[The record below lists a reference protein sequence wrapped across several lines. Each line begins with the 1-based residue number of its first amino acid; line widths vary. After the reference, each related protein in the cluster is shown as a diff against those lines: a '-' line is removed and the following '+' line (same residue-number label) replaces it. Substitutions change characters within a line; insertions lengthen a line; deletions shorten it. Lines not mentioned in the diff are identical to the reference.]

1 MMKNRDLSIA
11 IIGTK
16 DQTGLMRLAGIQKY
30 AVFEND
36 DRNLQEKVRK
46 TLKEFSNDPSIGII
60 MVPDNWM
67 AYVAD
72 IAASIRKSK
81 TIKAIVVEFPF
92 RFDTAK
98 QDVRGYYKLY
108 TRNLIGFNV
117 EI

>member
-30 AVFEND
+30 AVFDND
-36 DRNLQEKVRK
+36 DRNLQQKVRK

>member
-1 MMKNRDLSIA
+1 MMKNKDLSIA
-11 IIGTK
+11 IIGNK

-36 DRNLQEKVRK
+36 DRELQQKVRK
-46 TLKEFSNDPSIGII
+46 TLQEFSDDPSIGII

-67 AYVAD
+67 AYVTD
-72 IAASIRKSK
+72 IVASIRKSK
-81 TIKAIVVEFPF
+81 KTKTIVVAFPF
-92 RFDTAK
+92 RFDTAQ
-98 QDVRGYYKLY
+98 QDVKEYYKAY